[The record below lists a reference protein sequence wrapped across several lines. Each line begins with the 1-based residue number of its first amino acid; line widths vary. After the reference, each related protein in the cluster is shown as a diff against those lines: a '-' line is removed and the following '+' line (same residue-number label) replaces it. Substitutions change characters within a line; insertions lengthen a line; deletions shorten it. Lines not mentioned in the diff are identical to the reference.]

1 MTRIIARR
9 DMKRL
14 QLSLAVS
21 VKTNLQLSRKKS
33 EWDADLDCQNAAF
46 CCNANRVGAIHESI
60 HLYLCFADVDRAT
73 VRLGG

>member
-21 VKTNLQLSRKKS
+21 VKTNLQLSRKNLAWTLHLGLPKRS
-33 EWDADLDCQNAAF
+33 VSYAIP
-46 CCNANRVGAIHESI
+46 NRACGNS
-60 HLYLCFADVDRAT
+60 
-73 VRLGG
+73 